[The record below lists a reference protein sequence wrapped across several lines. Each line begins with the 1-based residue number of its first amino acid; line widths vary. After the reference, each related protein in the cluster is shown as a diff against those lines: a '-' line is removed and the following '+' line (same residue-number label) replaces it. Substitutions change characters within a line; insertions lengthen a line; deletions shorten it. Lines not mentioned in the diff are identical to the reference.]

1 MKRCYFCKG
10 EIIDKKIEHIHCWGK
25 TKVLFK
31 NLPTEVCKQCGEVY
45 FTPDILEGMDKAV
58 EHLEDVKE
66 TIKIPVVSFRDSVFA

>member
-10 EIIDKKIEHIHCWGK
+10 EIVDRKIEHIHRWGK
-25 TKVLFK
+25 TMVLFK

-45 FTPDILEGMDKAV
+45 FSPDILEGMDKAV

-66 TIKIPVVSFRDSVFA
+66 TIKIPVVSFGSPVFA